1 MIKTVKRTDSHNL
14 QDLKETVSFFNNTI
28 GNINLLKTSL
38 NTKIQFIE
46 RNFQL
51 KKRNE
56 LENEIYKKNISE
68 QLKRLDKNS
77 LISTDKKT
85 VNLTL
90 WQRIMKVLGMN

>member
-1 MIKTVKRTDSHNL
+1 MKKKLTR
-14 QDLKETVSFFNNTI
+14 DLSKEVDRLSSEI
-28 GNINLLKTSL
+28 
-38 NTKIQFIE
+38 
-46 RNFQL
+46 
-51 KKRNE
+51 KRNE

>member
-1 MIKTVKRTDSHNL
+1 MKSTPIATFTEEVDRLSS
-14 QDLKETVSFFNNTI
+14 EI
-28 GNINLLKTSL
+28 
-38 NTKIQFIE
+38 
-46 RNFQL
+46 
-51 KKRNE
+51 KRNE